1 MEKKGIWEKIK
12 PNTLVK
18 KCVYAICTVTL
29 VMLLAAGSRMSDWI
43 YRFLEP
49 KMQQDFTVLNSAV
62 VTKISYLLHQNTQ
75 YLLKLWQND
84 VLISKMIQYMEEE
97 EGKEELK
104 GEIEEYLAGEYRG
117 REEPGAIVSSRNVIA
132 VVDWKQMLCQPE
144 MEKYGEMI
152 MESAWFE
159 SLKENLSNMHTYEHD
174 RLKRMYSPVFVE
186 NKECKTKEFISFAML
201 KETENHQIV
210 FLMIEPFEEFRN
222 IFSDFL
228 NADVRDFCM
237 IGRNGEILFQNVDD
251 SAFCQMEPEKIE
263 NLFADEQYKTNLT
276 EIDGNTIIGVRT
288 SYQIEQMKLVTCLS
302 KSDFLHPYESLIAM
316 INEVFVGFQLI
327 LLILVILIL
336 NRSLSKLN
344 KLASQMRGVKGEVY
358 DIPKSIKSDDEV
370 GMIADTFYQMMD
382 QIRENIEKIKEQEQ
396 KEKKV
401 EYSLL
406 VSQIDPHFIY
416 NTLNTITYLA
426 ELNQTEDIMIIN
438 KALIGMLKDRL
449 KMTKLQIYDTL
460 EREKQQLDAYMTIKK
475 YLCSNEI
482 SMEFLIEPQYAKVK
496 YPKNVLQ
503 PFVENAILHGIVL
516 HRNENGRLIPGKIWI
531 DFSISDQMMITKSQD
546 NGIGMSQEKIQKYF
560 YDLPSDREEE
570 KEIDIREHI
579 GIYNIRMRMKYLYG
593 EQFKIDACQRKEGG
607 IQIILKFPVCQ
618 ENQSNISPKK

>member
-1 MEKKGIWEKIK
+1 MERKGIWGKIK
-12 PNTLVK
+12 PNTLAK
-18 KCVYAICTVTL
+18 KCACAICIVTAI
-29 VMLLAAGSRMSDWI
+29 MLLAAGSRMSDWI
-43 YRFLEP
+43 YHFLEP

-75 YLLKLWQND
+75 YLLKLWKND
-84 VLISKMIQYMEEE
+84 LLISDIVQYIEDGEE
-97 EGKEELK
+97 KEELK
-104 GEIEEYLAGEYRG
+104 KEIEEYLVGEYRG
-117 REEPGAIVSSRNVIA
+117 REEPGAILSSRNVIA
-132 VVDWKQMLCQPE
+132 VADWDQMFCQPE

-152 MESAWFE
+152 MESPWFE
-159 SLKENLSNMHTYEHD
+159 NLKENLSSTPTYEHD
-174 RLKRMYSPVFVE
+174 RLKRTYSPVFPE
-186 NKECKTKEFISFAML
+186 NEERGTQEFISLAML
-201 KETENHQIV
+201 KETEDHQIV
-210 FLMIEPFEEFRN
+210 FLMTEPFEEFRN

-228 NADVRDFCM
+228 NADVKDFCM
-237 IGRNGEILFQNVDD
+237 IGKDGEILFQNMED
-251 SAFCQMEPEKIE
+251 SAFCDMKPEEIE
-263 NLFADEQYKTNLT
+263 NLFAEEQYKTNLT
-276 EIDGNTIIGVRT
+276 EIGGNTIIGVRT

-302 KSDFLHPYESLIAM
+302 KSDFLHPYESFVAM
-316 INEVFVGFQLI
+316 IHGIFIAFQLI
-327 LLILVILIL
+327 LLILIILIL

-344 KLASQMRGVKGEVY
+344 RLASQMRGVKGEVS

-426 ELNQTEDIMIIN
+426 DLNQTEDIMIIN
-438 KALIGMLKDRL
+438 KALIGMLRDRL

-460 EREKQQLDAYMTIKK
+460 EREKQQLDAYMTIQK

-482 SMEFLIEPQYAKVK
+482 SMEFPIQAQYAKVN

-516 HRNENGRLIPGKIWI
+516 HRDENGRLIPGKIWI
-531 DFSISDQMMITKSQD
+531 DFSISDQRMITKIQD

-560 YDLPSDREEE
+560 YDLPSGREEE
-570 KEIDIREHI
+570 GEIDMREHI

-593 EQFKIDACQRKEGG
+593 EQFQIDARQRKEGG
-607 IQIILKFPVCQ
+607 LEIILKFPAQQ
-618 ENQSNISPKK
+618 EK

>member
-18 KCVYAICTVTL
+18 KCAYAICAVTL
-29 VMLLAAGSRMSDWI
+29 TMLLAAGSKMSDWI
-43 YRFLEP
+43 YDFLQP
-49 KMQQDFTVLNSAV
+49 KMEQDFTVLTSAV

-84 VLISKMIQYMEEE
+84 NLALDIVQYLEEDD
-97 EGKEELK
+97 GKSARK
-104 GEIEEYLAGEYRG
+104 KEIEEHLAGEYRG
-117 REEPGAIVSSRNVIA
+117 REEPGAILSSRNAIIIA
-132 VVDWKQMLCQPE
+132 DWEQVFCQPE
-144 MEKYGEMI
+144 IEKYAQYI
-152 MESAWFE
+152 IESPWFE
-159 SLKENLSNMHTYEHD
+159 ELKENLNSTQTYDHD
-174 RLKRMYSPVFVE
+174 KLKRTYSPVFSDNQE
-186 NKECKTKEFISFAML
+186 KDIQEFISFAML
-201 KETENHQIV
+201 KETGEHQIV
-210 FLMIEPFEEFRN
+210 FLMVEPFEEFRS

-228 NADVRDFCM
+228 NADVKDFCM
-237 IGRNGEILFQNVDD
+237 IGKNGEILFQNIEH
-251 SAFCQMEPEKIE
+251 SEFCQMTPEEIE
-263 NLFADEQYKTNLT
+263 NLFEDEQYKINLT
-276 EIDGNTIIGVRT
+276 EHNGNAIIGVRT
-288 SYQIEQMKLVTCLS
+288 SYQIEQQKLVTCLS
-302 KSDFLHPYESLIAM
+302 KDDFLRPYESFVKM
-316 INEVFVGFQLI
+316 INVIFVGFHLV

-344 KLASQMRGVKGEVY
+344 KLASQMRGGKGKVY
-358 DIPKSIKSDDEV
+358 DVPKSIKSDDEV

-382 QIRENIEKIKEQEQ
+382 QIRENMEQIKKQEE

-438 KALIGMLKDRL
+438 KALIGMLRDRL

-460 EREKQQLDAYMTIKK
+460 EREKQQLDAYMTIQK

-482 SMEFLIEPQYAKVK
+482 SLEIPITEEYSKVK

-503 PFVENAILHGIVL
+503 PFVENSILHGIVL
-516 HRNENGRLIPGKIWI
+516 HRDENGRLIPGKIWI
-531 DFSISDQMMITKSQD
+531 DFSISDQTMITTIRD
-546 NGIGMSQEKIQKYF
+546 NGIGMSQENIQKYF
-560 YDLPSDREEE
+560 YDLPSDKKDERT
-570 KEIDIREHI
+570 IDPREHI

-593 EQFKIDACQRKEGG
+593 DQFKIYAKPREEGG
-607 IQIILKFPVCQ
+607 LEIILKFPVQ
-618 ENQSNISPKK
+618 